1 MNQSRPQP
9 PHTSSQ
15 PAGDGGLGARLERL
29 LRAAEQEAA
38 QIREPAERRAAALL
52 AEAHVEIARHEQ
64 ERRREWQERE
74 AAVAVAEERS
84 TVELAAAC
92 EQAAQLTQAAEE
104 EAQRIRDRAHLRARE
119 ASDAAERA
127 IEHARRDAPQEL
139 ERLTQLRDATRAEI
153 RRLLRSLD
161 GVREAL
167 AYEMDTPTPRGSP
180 QAAAETRLEAT
191 ERSGDGP
198 QTSAA
203 AAAIGRR
210 RGDLHRAR
218 NSGLSAACLD
228 PGRGTG
234 APSVRMR

>member
-1 MNQSRPQP
+1 
-9 PHTSSQ
+9 
-15 PAGDGGLGARLERL
+15 
-29 LRAAEQEAA
+29 
-38 QIREPAERRAAALL
+38 
-52 AEAHVEIARHEQ
+52 
-64 ERRREWQERE
+64 
-74 AAVAVAEERS
+74 
-84 TVELAAAC
+84 
-92 EQAAQLTQAAEE
+92 
-104 EAQRIRDRAHLRARE
+104 
-119 ASDAAERA
+119 
-127 IEHARRDAPQEL
+127 
-139 ERLTQLRDATRAEI
+139 
-153 RRLLRSLD
+153 
-161 GVREAL
+161 
-167 AYEMDTPTPRGSP
+167 MDTPTPRGSP